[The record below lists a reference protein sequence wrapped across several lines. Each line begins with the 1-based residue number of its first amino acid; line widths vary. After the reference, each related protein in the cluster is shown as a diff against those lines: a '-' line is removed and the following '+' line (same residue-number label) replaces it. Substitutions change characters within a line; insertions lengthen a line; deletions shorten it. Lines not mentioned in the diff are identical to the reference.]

1 MKTLLI
7 AALTTL
13 SLSFGAYAQD
23 KSKEA
28 GKPAAKEETK
38 KDDHADHD
46 HAKKAGPTGGKLIT
60 AVEPHVEFFVNK
72 DKKVEIRFV
81 DDDNKVVAPGEQ
93 VISVTLGERA
103 KPAKLTFT
111 KEGDHLIS
119 DKVIPAG
126 NDYPTVVQIKA
137 TAKGKAVNEKFN
149 LNMTKCPNC
158 PNPEYSC
165 TCEHG
170 EEEGHDHKEG
180 DKHDHEKEAPK
191 KGK

>member
-7 AALTTL
+7 AALTA
-13 SLSFGAYAQD
+13 FGLTFSVRAD
-23 KSKEA
+23 EKKPA
-28 GKPAAKEETK
+28 GKPEAKEE
-38 KDDHADHD
+38 HADHD
-46 HAKKAGPTGGKLIT
+46 HAHAAKAGPTGGKLIT

-119 DKVIPAG
+119 DKVIPEG
-126 NDYPTVVQIKA
+126 NDYPTVVQIK
-137 TAKGKAVNEKFN
+137 TSAKAKAVNEKFN
-149 LNMTKCPNC
+149 LNMTKCPKC

-165 TCEHG
+165 ICEHG
-170 EEEGHDHKEG
+170 GEEEHDHKDG